1 MEKDESILCGTG
13 NEIDP
18 VKVVINK
25 CKKHPSSLR
34 IKQLIKNPTQL
45 YFALIDEDLIAKEI
59 QNLNLKEAI
68 PKDEAPVKILK
79 LNISLISQHL
89 SKIFNKNIKKVK
101 SPKELKLGDITLN
114 KIDNR
119 YDKEN

>member
-1 MEKDESILCGTG
+1 MEKDESILCDTG

-25 CKKHPSSLR
+25 YKKHPSSLR

-59 QNLNLKEAI
+59 QNLNFKEAI
-68 PKDEAPVKILK
+68 PKDEASVKILK

-101 SPKELKLGDITLN
+101 FPKELELGDITLN
-114 KIDNR
+114 KMDNR
-119 YDKEN
+119 